1 MTIAPSFC
9 GVVLAAGESSRM
21 ERDKALLTYGGR
33 TFLAGAIESLR
44 PHTDL
49 VLVVVGR
56 NAAALSPI
64 VYAAGAFLVENPEPE
79 RGQFSSLQ
87 AGLREV
93 LNRGRDAAIV
103 MLVDRPPVAEATV
116 AQLRQAFLAAAHRGR
131 WAVVPEYHGQ
141 HGHPLVVGREMIEA
155 FLQAPVTS
163 TAREVEH
170 SLPERIE
177 YVSVA
182 DPMVTFDIGSPEDYQ
197 RLAAS

>member
-1 MTIAPSFC
+1 MAIAPSFC
-9 GVVLAAGESSRM
+9 GVVLAAGESARM
-21 ERDKALLTYGGR
+21 ERDKALLTYRGR
-33 TFLAGAIESLR
+33 TFLAGAIETLR
-44 PHTDL
+44 PHTEM

-56 NAAALSPI
+56 NREALSPI

-116 AQLRQAFLAAAHRGR
+116 GQLRQAFLTAAHRGR
-131 WAVVPEYHGQ
+131 WAVVPEYREQ
-141 HGHPLVVGREMIEA
+141 HGHPLIVGREMIEA

-163 TAREVEH
+163 NARAVEH

-177 YVSVA
+177 YVKVE
-182 DPMVTFDIGSPEDYQ
+182 DPMVSFNVDSPEDYQ

>member
-1 MTIAPSFC
+1 MAIGPSFC

-44 PHTDL
+44 PHTDM

-56 NAAALSPI
+56 NAEALTPI

-103 MLVDRPPVAEATV
+103 SLVDRPPVAEATV
-116 AQLRQAFLAAAHRGR
+116 GQLRQAFLAASHHGR
-131 WAVVPEYHGQ
+131 WAVVPEFKGR
-141 HGHPLVVGREMIEA
+141 HGHPLVIGREMIEA

-177 YVSVA
+177 YVAVA
-182 DPMVTFDIGSPEDYQ
+182 DPMVTFDIDSPEDYQ